1 MRSSEAVAGLRS
13 GNGGYDR
20 LMRFPV
26 VLFDLD
32 GTLIDSTLMILASFR
47 HATRTVLGEAVAD
60 AEIFAVVGGP
70 TLEAQMRSFSPEH
83 VQELVDV
90 YRAHNTPL
98 HDDLELCAGMGDV
111 LATLKAEGRRLGIVT
126 SKRRHTTQLALDR
139 LGIEPYFEAIVTSD
153 ETTTHKPS
161 PEPVLLALSRLG
173 ALPRRRG
180 VRRRL
185 ALRRRLPPGRPGCS
199 QWRSAGA
206 GCTTPR
212 DADAVVADTE
222 ELLAVL

>member
-1 MRSSEAVAGLRS
+1 
-13 GNGGYDR
+13 
-20 LMRFPV
+20 
-26 VLFDLD
+26 
-32 GTLIDSTLMILASFR
+32 
-47 HATRTVLGEAVAD
+47 
-60 AEIFAVVGGP
+60 
-70 TLEAQMRSFSPEH
+70 MRSFSPEH

-173 ALPRRRG
+173 ALPGDAAYVGDSPYDVGSARAAG
-180 VRRRL
+180 VF
-185 ALRRRLPPGRPGCS
+185 AVAVGWGGMHNVS
-199 QWRSAGA
+199 
-206 GCTTPR
+206 